1 MARILIIEDDP
12 DLVTLM
18 SNSLRRRGHDVAV
31 AYDGSSGYFS
41 ALTENPEI
49 ILLDLLLPGFTG
61 SELMHLLRTNPDV
74 ARIPI
79 VVISALDAESNAPR
93 DGRRADAYLRKPFG
107 LERLARRIDDLLER
121 RSVSSRLG

>member
-18 SNSLRRRGHDVAV
+18 SNSLRRRGHQVSV

-79 VVISALDAESNAPR
+79 LVISALDAESNAPR

-121 RSVSSRLG
+121 RSVPSRLA